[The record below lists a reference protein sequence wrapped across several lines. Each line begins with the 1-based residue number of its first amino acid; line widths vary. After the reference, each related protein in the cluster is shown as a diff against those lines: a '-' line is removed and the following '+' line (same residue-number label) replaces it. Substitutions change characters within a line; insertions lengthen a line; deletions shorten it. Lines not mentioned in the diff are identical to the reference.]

1 MDTLQMLSEIELAA
15 EQIWQGKGIDV
26 DKIIKRINEGV
37 QDILS
42 QLPKLQQ
49 NGIDFPMEYVTSAM
63 NNMSVALQQRDDYLL
78 ADNLYF
84 EWREIFAVY
93 EEVLA
98 EL

>member
-1 MDTLQMLSEIELAA
+1 MSNLQILSEIELAT
-15 EQIWQGKGIDV
+15 ERVWQGKGIDV
-26 DKIIKRINEGV
+26 DKIIEQINAGV

-42 QLPKLQQ
+42 QLSKLQQ

-63 NNMSVALQQRDDYLL
+63 KNLSVALQQRDDYLL